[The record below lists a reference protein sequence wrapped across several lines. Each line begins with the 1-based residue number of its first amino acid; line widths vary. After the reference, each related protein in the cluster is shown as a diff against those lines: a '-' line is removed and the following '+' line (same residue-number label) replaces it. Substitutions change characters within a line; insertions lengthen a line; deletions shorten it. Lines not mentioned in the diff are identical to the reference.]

1 MKDDSLWNKSYRC
14 EGVFQANVSGSI
26 LNCDSRY
33 GHQDITMRDAL
44 KKSCN
49 IYFYKLARDLGP
61 APIYELA
68 KSLGF
73 GSATGFEVPALEKG
87 ANYLVD
93 LETLSNNQMKLMR
106 TAIGQVGV
114 QASPL
119 QMARLY
125 GWLATS
131 ALPSARIVLE
141 GSGASPAVD
150 SRGVPVLA
158 DRYRKQISEALSA
171 VNYELGG
178 TAYKAE
184 FPIKW
189 QIVGKTGTSQVSL
202 GGSPQ
207 PTHAWFTGYFPA
219 DNPQYAFGI
228 MCENTGLHGGQIAS
242 FILKEFLQQAMPQLS
257 PELVVQ
263 VDAR

>member
-1 MKDDSLWNKSYRC
+1 
-14 EGVFQANVSGSI
+14 
-26 LNCDSRY
+26 
-33 GHQDITMRDAL
+33 
-44 KKSCN
+44 
-49 IYFYKLARDLGP
+49 
-61 APIYELA
+61 
-68 KSLGF
+68 
-73 GSATGFEVPALEKG
+73 
-87 ANYLVD
+87 
-93 LETLSNNQMKLMR
+93 LMR

>member
-1 MKDDSLWNKSYRC
+1 
-14 EGVFQANVSGSI
+14 
-26 LNCDSRY
+26 
-33 GHQDITMRDAL
+33 MRDAL

-61 APIYELA
+61 APIYHLA

-93 LETLSNNQMKLMR
+93 FETLSNNSMRLMR

-114 QASPL
+114 HASPL

-131 ALPSARIVLE
+131 TLPSASIVVE
-141 GSGASPAVD
+141 GGGASPAVD
-150 SRGVPVLA
+150 TREVLA
-158 DRYRKQISEALSA
+158 LPGSYREQIAEALSA

-178 TAYKAE
+178 TAYKTQ
-184 FPIKW
+184 FPMKW

-202 GGSPQ
+202 GTSPQ

-219 DNPQYAFGI
+219 NNPQYSFAI

-242 FILKEFLQQAMPQLS
+242 FILKEFLQQAMPQLA

-263 VDAR
+263 TDAR